1 MLYPSSVSLFALQE
15 NLVSLAKLYLI
26 RVSERKQPKGKM
38 LIKSSPSLPVLRH
51 YSWPADADT
60 GNCWK
65 RGLDQMDRGAVG
77 AQRLRELCGAA
88 WSWEQDDE
96 ARHDV
101 ETSLDSRTQRFKGLS
116 M

>member
-1 MLYPSSVSLFALQE
+1 MLDHEGLHEDLSCHTSLLSLFLLCGKILSPWLNFILLGFQKGS
-15 NLVSLAKLYLI
+15 NLN
-26 RVSERKQPKGKM
+26 
-38 LIKSSPSLPVLRH
+38 LRH
-51 YSWPADADT
+51 YSWLADADT

-101 ETSLDSRTQRFKGLS
+101 ETSLDSRTQ
-116 M
+116 